1 MLSMAPTKRGDRQH
15 APRTGPRIRRGTAP
29 ALLLAAAQELFAER
43 GPYATTT
50 RQIADR
56 AEVSEDLIFRYYGS
70 KNGLL
75 QEAVVRPIVELLDS
89 VRPQW
94 EKAQDTWTGDDHE
107 RSVAF
112 VGQLYDLVHGNRTV
126 VMTMMQVLIGGP
138 GEIDDLAV
146 HQLASQMY
154 EPLAPVFTKYLERNG
169 FRDTDP
175 ALLLRPIRREDA
187 QGRKFAWKFRQL
199 HEGAGG
205 LLQIARPRV
214 VSQSS
219 PSGQQVLLFGRRK
232 ASCIGK

>member
-1 MLSMAPTKRGDRQH
+1 MVTASLGIATVTMLSMAPTKRDSRQR

-70 KNGLL
+70 KSGLL

-89 VRPQW
+89 VRPRW
-94 EKAQDTWTGDDHE
+94 EVAQDTWTGDDHE

-112 VGQLYDLVHGNRTV
+112 VGQLYDVVHGNRTV

-138 GEIDDLAV
+138 GEIDDDAV

-154 EPLAPVFTKYLERNG
+154 EPLAPAFTKYLERNG

-175 ALLLRPIRREDA
+175 ALLLRLIMILIGSSAAFLPGTYPD
-187 QGRKFAWKFRQL
+187 
-199 HEGAGG
+199 GAPVPD
-205 LLQIARPRV
+205 RDRV
-214 VSQSS
+214 VDELATFIHY
-219 PSGQQVLLFGRRK
+219 GLRRP
-232 ASCIGK
+232 G

>member
-1 MLSMAPTKRGDRQH
+1 MLPMTQTKRAASGH

-56 AEVSEDLIFRYYGS
+56 ADVSEDLIFRYYGS

-75 QEAVVRPIVELLDS
+75 QEAVVRPIVELLES
-89 VRPQW
+89 TKPRW
-94 EKAQDTWTGDDHE
+94 IAAQDNWTGDDHE

-112 VGQLYDLVHGNRTV
+112 VGQIYDMVHGNRTI

-154 EPLAPVFTKYLERNG
+154 EPLAPAFENYLARNG
-169 FRDTDP
+169 FRDSDP
-175 ALLLRPIRREDA
+175 ALLLRLIMLLIGSTAGFLPGTYPD
-187 QGRKFAWKFRQL
+187 GRHTPHRD
-199 HEGAGG
+199 
-205 LLQIARPRV
+205 RV
-214 VSQSS
+214 VDELATFIHY
-219 PSGQQVLLFGRRK
+219 GLRRPPL
-232 ASCIGK
+232 S

>member
-1 MLSMAPTKRGDRQH
+1 MATAFPKLAAVTMLSMAPTKRGDRQH

-175 ALLLRPIRREDA
+175 ALLLRLIMLLIGSSAAFLPGTYPDGNPVPDRDRTIDELA
-187 QGRKFAWKFRQL
+187 TFI
-199 HEGAGG
+199 HYG
-205 LLQIARPRV
+205 LRRPR
-214 VSQSS
+214 
-219 PSGQQVLLFGRRK
+219 
-232 ASCIGK
+232 